1 MSFTLCTLNVNGIR
15 SAHKKG
21 FGRWLKRTEPD
32 LLCLQE
38 MRAWPD
44 QVPAELRSPA
54 GYNTR
59 WINAQKRGYAG
70 VALYSREAADSYS
83 AGSGLDW
90 SDSEARFLRG
100 DFADLSVISLYLPSG
115 SSGPERQ
122 ARKFEFMEH
131 ILGKTRQLLR
141 SKRPIAICG
150 DLNVAHTELDIHN
163 PRGNA
168 KNSGFLPEE
177 REWFTRLLRQGW
189 VDTFRSLHPDEP
201 GLYSWW
207 SNRGQAR
214 AKDRGWRLDYVLTS
228 PALAERAEEAWI
240 EPKAGLSDHAPVWI
254 RFADA
259 R

>member
-15 SAHKKG
+15 SAQQKG

-38 MRAWPD
+38 LRAWPD

-59 WINAQKRGYAG
+59 WVNAEKRGYAG
-70 VALYSREAADSYS
+70 VALYSREAADGYA
-83 AGSGLDW
+83 AGSGLEW

-100 DFADLSVISLYLPSG
+100 DFEELSVISMYLPSG

-122 ARKFEFMEH
+122 ARKFEFMDH
-131 ILGKTRQLLR
+131 ILKRTRQLLR

-189 VDTFRSLHPDEP
+189 VDTFRSLHPDQP

-228 PALAERAEEAWI
+228 PALAERAEEGWI
-240 EPKAGLSDHAPVWI
+240 ERKAGLSDHAPVWI

-259 R
+259 T